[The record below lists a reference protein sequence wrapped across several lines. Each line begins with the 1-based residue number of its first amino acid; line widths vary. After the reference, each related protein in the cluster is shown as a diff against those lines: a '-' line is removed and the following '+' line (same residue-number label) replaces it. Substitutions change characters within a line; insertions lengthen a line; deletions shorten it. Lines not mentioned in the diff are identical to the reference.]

1 MATFLRE
8 SRSGDSSESPKR
20 SSCAELDFLNGFVV
34 TVLPDLAIYFDSILE
49 AIHQLDIALLV
60 AKAEFLVELRYST
73 VLRNRIADTPR
84 VDLPRL
90 LSLVLMK
97 LKHLRGWSERWQECD
112 RRRGAHQA

>member
-8 SRSGDSSESPKR
+8 SRSGDSFESPKW
-20 SSCAELDFLNGFVV
+20 SPCAELDFLNGFVV

-60 AKAEFLVELRYST
+60 AKAEFFVELRYST

-84 VDLPRL
+84 VDLPWL
-90 LSLVLMK
+90 LSLVLM
-97 LKHLRGWSERWQECD
+97 
-112 RRRGAHQA
+112 